1 MSSEGGALAFVV
13 GCVAFLLFMMA
24 GAIYSDHVHTEFLR
38 THGCQLLTEAP
49 TGRQVYCGKA
59 CYRPEKVY
67 VYECVDGTRTE
78 VR

>member
-1 MSSEGGALAFVV
+1 MGPRVAAIFTGA
-13 GCVAFLLFMMA
+13 CIAFLMFA
-24 GAIYSDHVHTEFLR
+24 IGGAIYSDHQHTEFLR

-49 TGRQVYCGKA
+49 TGRKVYCGKA

-67 VYECVDGTRTE
+67 VYECLDGTRTE